1 MAKKKQKRPAG
12 PAGNLDY
19 VELGSDQHAAIIGLV
34 PATERSTYTLTDKQ
48 GREWTLADTT
58 AWGPQATETFIKEVL
73 RQKVSTLD
81 TDPIPPQSE
90 DRFAPGYAPSI
101 MRYEQAG

>member
-19 VELGSDQHAAIIGLV
+19 VELGSAQHAAVIGLV
-34 PATERSTYTLTDKQ
+34 PAQEDSSYVREDQQ
-48 GREWTLADTT
+48 GRKWTLFDPTE
-58 AWGPQATETFIKEVL
+58 WGPQATEVFIKEQL
-73 RQKVSTLD
+73 RKKVSTLD

-90 DRFAPGYAPSI
+90 DRFAAGYAPPI